1 MPSFPCSPRAVSL
14 APALLFCVAVLAP
27 AARAQLKSGTPM
39 TVPPRPPVKTWVRVP
54 FPEIHDFNSL
64 VIKLS
69 GQAVFFGYDAELHG
83 DGTILFEGSGGVM
96 FPGPHRCSIPAEN
109 VRALVEYMRE
119 REYFSYDDKYEATNV
134 MDGGIVQTSITFDDK
149 HKSVYDYMGTY
160 MGMPGGVSKIENE
173 IGRVMGVGRW
183 LSGNDDTMRCLQAEN
198 FDFRSQ
204 EAAEA
209 VDRLK
214 RNRASNTKLLLAL
227 AAAGAG
233 SVEEIV
239 LRRALIDAHS
249 KHDPDAA
256 RQLLKM
262 ANVDMSLL
270 ALAADVG
277 IPEFMAEA
285 LKIEKDVDKRDWRGL
300 TLLMIAVSRRQSV
313 DQSSD
318 IDRSWTAR
326 LLLEAGADAN
336 LTDKDGNTPLL
347 LNRYDATVVQ
357 YLLQAGAK
365 IDARNNAGETALMRA
380 ETPELTRIL
389 LLNHADPSLRD
400 AAGETALDI
409 AKREHNDAKIAVL
422 TGQKP

>member
-1 MPSFPCSPRAVSL
+1 
-14 APALLFCVAVLAP
+14 
-27 AARAQLKSGTPM
+27 
-39 TVPPRPPVKTWVRVP
+39 
-54 FPEIHDFNSL
+54 
-64 VIKLS
+64 
-69 GQAVFFGYDAELHG
+69 
-83 DGTILFEGSGGVM
+83 
-96 FPGPHRCSIPAEN
+96 
-109 VRALVEYMRE
+109 
-119 REYFSYDDKYEATNV
+119 
-134 MDGGIVQTSITFDDK
+134 
-149 HKSVYDYMGTY
+149 
-160 MGMPGGVSKIENE
+160 
-173 IGRVMGVGRW
+173 MGVGRW
-183 LSGNDDTMRCLQAEN
+183 LWGNDDTMRCLQAEN
-198 FDFRSQ
+198 FDFRSP

-233 SVEEIV
+233 SGEEIV

-277 IPEFMAEA
+277 IPVFMAEA

-318 IDRSWTAR
+318 IDRAWTAR

-347 LNRYDATVVQ
+347 LNRYDAGVVQ

-409 AKREHNDAKIAVL
+409 AKREHNDVKVAVL
-422 TGQKP
+422 TDQKLQAPTAKMR